1 MDLLSTPRPAL
12 GLHPAAATDESGR
25 WFARA
30 KAVLAGGVSS
40 SARSATTG
48 PLDHPLYVARG
59 RGSRIWDADG
69 NAFVDYLL
77 GYGSSILG
85 HADPSLTAAVSA
97 QLDLGTM
104 FGTCNT
110 AEVELAELVCRLVPC
125 AELVRFANSGS
136 EAIQGA
142 VRAARGFTGRTKILK
157 FEGHYHGWVDTLAVS
172 NRPPP
177 DEAGPPDAPH
187 SHPHSL
193 GMSPAAVADVVVCP
207 WNDPAALRSL
217 LAAND
222 VAAVIA
228 EPIVANNAC
237 IAPAP
242 GFLDI
247 LRAETAARGV
257 LLIFDEIVTGFRV
270 APGGAQEL
278 FGVVPDLAVY
288 SKAFGGGLPIAAF
301 AGRRDVME
309 PVAANTVKHGGTYN
323 ANPMCAVAARHTL
336 ATLAR
341 ADVQDRI
348 RAHGETIMAAVRR
361 AARDARVPAVVQ
373 GVGSMFQV
381 VFTGAR
387 PGDDQPLRNYRD
399 LARADAGRYAAFRHA
414 LLRQGVHANGSGLAC
429 WFVSAAHT
437 AEDAD
442 ITAAA
447 VGRAMRGV

>member
-1 MDLLSTPRPAL
+1 MQSVTPTRPAL
-12 GLHPAAATDESGR
+12 GLHAAAQTDDSRR
-25 WFARA
+25 WFDRAR
-30 KAVLAGGVSS
+30 AVLAGGVSS
-40 SARSATTG
+40 SARATTTG

-59 RGSRIWDADG
+59 RGSRVWDVDG
-69 NAFVDYLL
+69 NQFVDYLL

-85 HADPSLTAAVSA
+85 HADPDLTAAVAA

-110 AEVELAELVCRLVPC
+110 VEVELAEQICRMVPC
-125 AELVRFANSGS
+125 AGSVRFANSGS

-142 VRAARGFTGRTKILK
+142 VRAARGFTGRTKVLK

-177 DEAGPPDAPH
+177 DQAGPADAPH

-207 WNDPAALRSL
+207 WNNPAALDAI
-217 LAAND
+217 LAAHD
-222 VAAVIA
+222 FAAVIA

-237 IAPAP
+237 VGPADH
-242 GFLDI
+242 FLER
-247 LRAETAARGV
+247 LRDRTAAAGA

-288 SKAFGGGLPIAAF
+288 SKAIGGGLPIGAF
-301 AGRRDVME
+301 AGRRDVMAL
-309 PVAANTVKHGGTYN
+309 VAANAVKHGGTYN
-323 ANPMCAVAARHTL
+323 ANPLCSTAALHTL
-336 ATLAR
+336 RTLAR
-341 ADVQDRI
+341 PAVQARI
-348 RAHGETIMAAVRR
+348 RSHGEAVMDAVRR
-361 AARDARVPAVVQ
+361 SAHDGGVDVVVQ

-381 VFTGAR
+381 LFTDR
-387 PGDDQPLRNYRD
+387 PPRNYREVS
-399 LARADAGRYAAFRHA
+399 LADAARYAAFRHA
-414 LLRQGVHANGSGLAC
+414 LLVRGVHANSSGLAC

-437 AEDAD
+437 ADDAAV
-442 ITAAA
+442 TASAVERAMAA
-447 VGRAMRGV
+447 VG